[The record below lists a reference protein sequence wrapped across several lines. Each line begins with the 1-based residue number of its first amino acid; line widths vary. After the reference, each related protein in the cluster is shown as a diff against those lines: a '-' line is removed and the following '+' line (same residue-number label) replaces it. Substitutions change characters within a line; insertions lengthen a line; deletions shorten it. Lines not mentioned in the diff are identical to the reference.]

1 MTTGRTQGDPV
12 SVRTLL
18 ICAIWILILSMGVRH
33 AFGLFLPPMTAAYG
47 WGREEFAFAMG
58 LQNLMWGV
66 AQPFAGAVGDRF
78 GTHRVLAAGAV
89 LYTLGLLGMAW
100 SETPLTLALTGG
112 VLIGVAHAC
121 TTYSVVFGALGR
133 RISPEK
139 RSSAMGL
146 ISAAGSFGQFVM
158 LPISFEL
165 ISRLGWFETLLVF
178 AAIVALIMPLARGL
192 LETPDHSHAAGAHSQ
207 TIGAALREALS
218 DRSYL
223 LLSLAYF
230 VCGFQVV
237 FIGVHLPAYL
247 KDMNMPLYVA
257 PIALGLIGLF
267 NIFGSYGAGV
277 LGGKLPQRYVLASI
291 YLLRSL
297 AIVVFLLVPI
307 SPWSVY
313 LFSAA
318 MGVLWLS
325 TVPPTNGIIAVLFG
339 MKNFSMLSGV
349 SFFSHQV
356 GSFLGVWLGGY
367 VYDKVGNYNVVWTL
381 IIVSGLIAAL
391 MHLPINERPLARAAP
406 APAPA

>member
-1 MTTGRTQGDPV
+1 MTTERGQGDPV
-12 SVRTLL
+12 TVRALL

-33 AFGLFLPPMTAAYG
+33 AFGLFLPPMTAAHG
-47 WGREEFAFAMG
+47 WGREEFAFAIG

-78 GTHRVLAAGAV
+78 GTHRVLVAGAV
-89 LYTLGLLGMAW
+89 LYTLGLVGMAW
-100 SETPLTLALTGG
+100 SETPITLALTGG

-158 LPISFEL
+158 LPVSFEL
-165 ISRLGWFETLLVF
+165 ISTFGWFETLLVY
-178 AAIVALIMPLARGL
+178 AVLVALIMPLSLGL
-192 LETPDHSHAAGAHSQ
+192 IETPDHAHGGGAPAQS
-207 TIGAALREALS
+207 IGSALREALS

-237 FIGVHLPAYL
+237 FIGVHLPAFL
-247 KDMNMPLYVA
+247 KDMNMPLHVA

-267 NIFGSYGAGV
+267 NIFGSYGSGV

-297 AIVVFLLVPI
+297 AIIVFLLAPI

-325 TVPPTNGIIAVLFG
+325 TVPPTNGIIATLFG

-367 VYDKVGNYNVVWTL
+367 VYDRVGNYNVVWTL
-381 IIVSGLIAAL
+381 IIFSGLVAAL
-391 MHLPINERPLARAAP
+391 MHLPINERPRARAAL
-406 APAPA
+406 AAAA

>member
-1 MTTGRTQGDPV
+1 MTTGRNQVDPV

-33 AFGLFLPPMTAAYG
+33 AFGLFLPPMTAAHG
-47 WGREEFAFAMG
+47 WGREEFAFAIG

-133 RISPEK
+133 RVSPEK

-146 ISAAGSFGQFVM
+146 ISAAGSFGQFAM

-165 ISRLGWFETLLVF
+165 ISTLGWFETLLVF
-178 AAIVALIMPLARGL
+178 AAVVALILPLARGL
-192 LETPDHSHAAGAHSQ
+192 VETPDHAQSAGTPSQ
-207 TIGAALREALS
+207 TIGLALREAIS

-267 NIFGSYGAGV
+267 NIFGSYGSGV

-291 YLLRSL
+291 YLLRSI

-307 SPWSVY
+307 SVWSVY
-313 LFSAA
+313 LFSAV

-325 TVPPTNGIIAVLFG
+325 TVPPTNGIIATLFG

-349 SFFSHQV
+349 SYFSHQV

-367 VYDKVGNYNVVWTL
+367 VYDRVGNYNAVWTL
-381 IIVSGLIAAL
+381 IIFSGLVAAL
-391 MHLPINERPLARAAP
+391 LHLPIKEQPLVRAAP
-406 APAPA
+406 AAA

>member
-1 MTTGRTQGDPV
+1 MTTERNHGDPV
-12 SVRTLL
+12 SVRALL

-33 AFGLFLPPMTAAYG
+33 AFGLFLLPMTATYG
-47 WGREEFAFAMG
+47 WGREEFAFAIG

-66 AQPFAGAVGDRF
+66 AQPFAGAIGDRF

-133 RISPEK
+133 RVSPQK

-146 ISAAGSFGQFVM
+146 ISAAGSFGQFALM
-158 LPISFEL
+158 PLSLEL
-165 ISRLGWFETLLVF
+165 ISTFGWFETLLVF
-178 AAIVALIMPLARGL
+178 SALVALIMPLSRGL
-192 LETPDHSHAAGAHSQ
+192 LETPDHSQGAGAHSQ
-207 TIGAALREALS
+207 TIGSALREALS

-247 KDMNMPLYVA
+247 KDANMPLHVA

-267 NIFGSYGAGV
+267 NIFGSYASGV

-297 AIVVFLLVPI
+297 AIIAFLLAPI

-313 LFSAA
+313 LFSAV

-325 TVPPTNGIIAVLFG
+325 TVPPTNGIIATLFG

-367 VYDKVGNYNVVWTL
+367 VYDKVGNYDVVWAL
-381 IIVSGLIAAL
+381 IILSGFLAAL
-391 MHLPINERPLARAAP
+391 MHLPIKERPLARAAL
-406 APAPA
+406 AAA

>member
-1 MTTGRTQGDPV
+1 MADPDALVRVQEGEQLRVPEIPFGRIGISSDRNSGVAPEAGRGKMTTGRTQSDPV

-33 AFGLFLPPMTAAYG
+33 AFGLFLPPMTAAHG
-47 WGREEFAFAMG
+47 WGREEFAFAIG

-66 AQPFAGAVGDRF
+66 AQPFAGAAGDRF
-78 GTHRVLAAGAV
+78 GTHRVLVAGAV

-165 ISRLGWFETLLVF
+165 ISAFGGFETLVVSAVL
-178 AAIVALIMPLARGL
+178 VALIMALALGL
-192 LETPDHSHAAGAHSQ
+192 IETPEHAQGGGAPSQ
-207 TIGAALREALS
+207 SIGSALREALS

-247 KDMNMPLYVA
+247 KDMTMPLYFS
-257 PIALGLIGLF
+257 PLALALIRLF
-267 NIFGSYGAGV
+267 
-277 LGGKLPQRYVLASI
+277 
-291 YLLRSL
+291 YLL
-297 AIVVFLLVPI
+297 
-307 SPWSVY
+307 
-313 LFSAA
+313 
-318 MGVLWLS
+318 
-325 TVPPTNGIIAVLFG
+325 
-339 MKNFSMLSGV
+339 
-349 SFFSHQV
+349 
-356 GSFLGVWLGGY
+356 
-367 VYDKVGNYNVVWTL
+367 
-381 IIVSGLIAAL
+381 
-391 MHLPINERPLARAAP
+391 
-406 APAPA
+406 

>member
-1 MTTGRTQGDPV
+1 
-12 SVRTLL
+12 
-18 ICAIWILILSMGVRH
+18 MGVRH
-33 AFGLFLPPMTAAYG
+33 TFGLFLPPMTAAHG
-47 WGREEFAFAMG
+47 WGREEFAFAIG

-66 AQPFAGAVGDRF
+66 AQPFAGAIGDRF
-78 GTHRVLAAGAV
+78 GTHRVLAAGAI
-89 LYTLGLLGMAW
+89 LYALGLFGMAW

-133 RISPEK
+133 RVSPEK

-146 ISAAGSFGQFVM
+146 ISAAGSFGQFAM
-158 LPISFEL
+158 LPISLEL
-165 ISRLGWFETLLVF
+165 ITRYGWFDTLLVF
-178 AAIVALIMPLARGL
+178 SALVLVIMPLSRGL
-192 LETPDHSHAAGAHSQ
+192 LETPDHSQRAGAQSQ
-207 TIGAALREALS
+207 TIGSALREALS

-247 KDMNMPLYVA
+247 KDANMPLHVA

-267 NIFGSYGAGV
+267 NILGSYASGV

-291 YLLRSL
+291 YVLRSL
-297 AIVVFLLVPI
+297 VIVAFLLAPI
-307 SPWSVY
+307 STWSVY

-325 TVPPTNGIIAVLFG
+325 TVPPTNGIIATLFG

-367 VYDKVGNYNVVWTL
+367 VYDKVGNYNLVWTL
-381 IIVSGLIAAL
+381 IIISGFIAAL
-391 MHLPINERPLARAAP
+391 LHLPINEQPVVRAAP
-406 APAPA
+406 AAA